1 MALIYL
7 ANLQGDSAS
16 DQRKD
21 RYRTLHFPMGLGLVS
36 GVLGTTDHAVRVV
49 DNYLPGVSFAQE
61 LGELER
67 AQPDY
72 ILFSG
77 FLGNLQYG
85 FFKKAC
91 RRIRQACPNSVQ
103 ICGGPMATTI
113 PELLLTHSELDFIVI
128 GEGEETIL
136 DLIDAL
142 ERGRSPDGVPGIA
155 LRRPDRTPA
164 RTPPRMRMKDLT
176 RFPYANYDLFDIDA
190 YVTYLQASGRCWEI
204 STSRGCYAR
213 CTYCKLTFGNKIT
226 FRPVD
231 HIVAEMKMIKRRF
244 GIDRFN
250 FVDDNFLNS
259 VRQVEELAAGLR
271 GCGDKFRFR
280 FQGRA
285 DRIDGR
291 LARVMRDVGC
301 FDISYGLESGSQMVI
316 DYMGKVL
323 DVAKAEENLKAVL
336 DQGLDMHATFIVG
349 MPVETHATIEQTKD
363 YIRRIGLPNANAG
376 ILTPLPDTAIYKM
389 AKELGLI
396 VDDDVYC
403 EALGV
408 AYEDVYVNMTRYS
421 DDQIRQWHAEINDVV
436 PRDQQAYLSAEETVT
451 AEPAAE
457 VRAV

>member
-7 ANLQGDSAS
+7 ANLQGDSES
-16 DQRKD
+16 GRRRD
-21 RYRTLHFPMGLGLVS
+21 RYRTLHFPMGLGLIS
-36 GVLGTTDHAVRVV
+36 GVLATTDHTVRVV
-49 DNYLPGVSFAQE
+49 DNYLPGVSFGQAVA
-61 LGELER
+61 ELER

-85 FFKKAC
+85 FVKKAC
-91 RRIRQACPNSVQ
+91 RRIRELCPDAVQ

-113 PELLLTHSELDFIVI
+113 PELLLAHSNLDYVVI

-136 DLIDAL
+136 DLLDAL
-142 ERGRSPDGVPGIA
+142 ERGRPPDGVPGIA

-164 RTPPRMRMKDLT
+164 RTPPRARMKDLT
-176 RFPYANYDLFDIDA
+176 QYPYPDYDLFDVGA
-190 YVTYLQASGRCWEI
+190 YVSYLQASGRCWEI

-213 CTYCKLTFGNKIT
+213 CKYCKLTFGNKIS
-226 FRPVD
+226 FRPVA
-231 HIVAEMKMIKRRF
+231 HVVAEMQMIKRRF

-259 VRQVEELAAGLR
+259 ARQVEALAAGLR
-271 GCGDKFRFR
+271 DCGDSFRFR

-285 DRIDGR
+285 DRIDAR
-291 LARVMRDVGC
+291 LARLMRDVGC
-301 FDISYGLESGSQMVI
+301 FDISYGLESGSQQVI

-349 MPVETHATIEQTKD
+349 MPVETHATVEETKD
-363 YIRRIGLPNANAG
+363 YIRRIGLPHANAG
-376 ILTPLPDTAIYKM
+376 ILTPFPDTAIYNL
-389 AKELGLI
+389 AKEWGLI
-396 VDDDVYC
+396 VDDDAYC

-408 AYEDVYVNMTRYS
+408 AYADVYVNMTRYS
-421 DDQIRQWHAEINDVV
+421 DDQIRRWHAEINDVA
-436 PRDQQAYLSAEETVT
+436 PRDQRAHLSAEETEM
-451 AEPAAE
+451 AEPAAL
-457 VRAV
+457 VAAA